1 MVDSGSSARAT
12 QPFPFVNTTTRCL
25 SLCRSVAA
33 AGGGNLPPL
42 MMPLRDD
49 QYISLSPT
57 DSPAEDAEMDS
68 GAAAHGQT
76 AQEEGQQVG
85 KGLTRLPADT
95 PRTPGPKGVN
105 FQQICDQLRTNL
117 PGDSQGRGSF
127 DTRTRFVA
135 GDPVQDSARLHHWSM
150 RLLMRSDIPTGS
162 WSLNMSCGSV
172 DIWRN
177 FTPFMS
183 WWITEIW
190 QTISDKTPP
199 CPTGRQQQ
207 DGGTVASSS
216 LVLTRR
222 KLLFPISASTGLH
235 HVHPTWAGTF
245 VLAALAA
252 VFPGINFV
260 LLDSDCLPVTLF
272 EVEDLWTEAYLARF
286 PAHCESGIPQAHPL
300 RALTRFCKDPKV
312 VYTQSRVCSTRM
324 GQGALVVTEPHAEL
338 NAGLIVIFRSSHP
351 PLFDWNAWS
360 LRLRSSPGSITED
373 EFREE
378 ASNLAFAFWDRI
390 GEFLKRSRTGSELS
404 PDEKTLWIQS
414 GLALSP
420 LMGTCLQYSLDFCLA
435 WALIGEWTSRVLF
448 PVPKGPWPRHGHAGA
463 LLRNYQ
469 CRSPRIVAWARAA
482 FEQGAL
488 PSLLMMPGIAPVF
501 SLPGDRMFQATEITA
516 GRQRPAIMHA
526 YGEPRWGMERSLA
539 SIAAEGW
546 IPTAAAML
554 GTAEKPPMWASVGL
568 RPVAGTTID
577 FRVLPPSLS
586 EREKLLMLSCWQQW
600 DAAGVPGAAL
610 SQWLVGI
617 DVDSGPDGRN
627 SPTFLK
633 QNFDVQEAAVHLH
646 TLEDLV
652 ENGPYPKVISQ
663 LALRIITYE

>member
-1 MVDSGSSARAT
+1 MWISGGISHRLCHGGQPRFGKPSA
-12 QPFPFVNTTTRCL
+12 
-25 SLCRSVAA
+25 
-33 AGGGNLPPL
+33 
-42 MMPLRDD
+42 
-49 QYISLSPT
+49 
-57 DSPAEDAEMDS
+57 
-68 GAAAHGQT
+68 
-76 AQEEGQQVG
+76 
-85 KGLTRLPADT
+85 TRLLPASLAGCSKMVAQS
-95 PRTPGPKGVN
+95 P
-105 FQQICDQLRTNL
+105 QAHWS
-117 PGDSQGRGSF
+117 SQGENG
-127 DTRTRFVA
+127 
-135 GDPVQDSARLHHWSM
+135 
-150 RLLMRSDIPTGS
+150 
-162 WSLNMSCGSV
+162 
-172 DIWRN
+172 
-177 FTPFMS
+177 
-183 WWITEIW
+183 ITI
-190 QTISDKTPP
+190 
-199 CPTGRQQQ
+199 
-207 DGGTVASSS
+207 
-216 LVLTRR
+216 
-222 KLLFPISASTGLH
+222 LFPISASTGLH

-245 VLAALAA
+245 VLAALVAM
-252 VFPGINFV
+252 FPGINFV

-300 RALTRFCKDPKV
+300 RALARFSKDPQV

-360 LRLRSSPGSITED
+360 LRLRSSPGSITDD
-373 EFREE
+373 EFKDE

-404 PDEKTLWIQS
+404 SDEKTLWIQS
-414 GLALSP
+414 GLAISP

-463 LLRNYQ
+463 LLQNYQ

-526 YGEPRWGMERSLA
+526 YGGAKVGMERSLA

-546 IPTAAAML
+546 IPMAVAML
-554 GTAEKPPMWASVGL
+554 GTAGKPPMWASVGL

-577 FRVLPPSLS
+577 FRVLPPI
-586 EREKLLMLSCWQQW
+586 LLK
-600 DAAGVPGAAL
+600 
-610 SQWLVGI
+610 
-617 DVDSGPDGRN
+617 GRN
-627 SPTFLK
+627 CLCSRAGNSGMPLVSRALPCPNGLLELMWTLDRM
-633 QNFDVQEAAVHLH
+633 DVTPL
-646 TLEDLV
+646 
-652 ENGPYPKVISQ
+652 PS
-663 LALRIITYE
+663 